1 MKSLTT
7 FSPYLYVLMVLFVI
21 FRNTGYQFLRMFE
34 LPYLLYVLFTGVG
47 FWVLRLI
54 IKEAAAAE

>member
-1 MKSLTT
+1 
-7 FSPYLYVLMVLFVI
+7 MVLFVI